1 MSRLICTRLQWIF
14 DVDDNIQDKDLRLS
28 RTLNNSIGSK
38 FTVSKKNDPKL
49 EDSELSESCK
59 NPSLTTTKLREK
71 YQYRTYFAYKNRQ
84 DDQCS

>member
-1 MSRLICTRLQWIF
+1 M
-14 DVDDNIQDKDLRLS
+14 DDNIQDKDLRLS

-59 NPSLTTTKLREK
+59 IHH
-71 YQYRTYFAYKNRQ
+71 
-84 DDQCS
+84 